1 MEGLWN
7 ISPKW
12 GLKFTGDGRR
22 HEAIPSEP
30 SNLLTTRVIL
40 LILTLKILKR
50 QGATIIVRRIEISG
64 LRRGRRQ
71 GFKGTR
77 VRILHW
83 SKLLRPLFINHFV
96 YILFLSPILHWRR
109 GNCYPFWW
117 SANQRPFNFE
127 GPLRLGRWK
136 EFVFLRLVFEWNL
149 TASWKSAWDRYRIW
163 SESEAGL

>member
-71 GFKGTR
+71 SFKGTR

-83 SKLLRPLFINHFV
+83 SKLLEAIVYKSSCVHFV
-96 YILFLSPILHWRR
+96 SLSYSSLKKRQLLPLLVVCKSKALQFWRTTEAR
-109 GNCYPFWW
+109 EVKGVCIPEISFWM
-117 SANQRPFNFE
+117 
-127 GPLRLGRWK
+127 
-136 EFVFLRLVFEWNL
+136 
-149 TASWKSAWDRYRIW
+149 
-163 SESEAGL
+163 ESDS

>member
-22 HEAIPSEP
+22 HEAIQSEP

-64 LRRGRRQ
+64 LWRGRRQ
-71 GFKGTR
+71 SFKGTR

-83 SKLLRPLFINHFV
+83 SKPLEAIV
-96 YILFLSPILHWRR
+96 YKSSCVH
-109 GNCYPFWW
+109 
-117 SANQRPFNFE
+117 
-127 GPLRLGRWK
+127 
-136 EFVFLRLVFEWNL
+136 FVFLSYSSLRKRQLLPLLVVC
-149 TASWKSAWDRYRIW
+149 KSKA
-163 SESEAGL
+163 LQF

>member
-71 GFKGTR
+71 SFKGTR

-83 SKLLRPLFINHFV
+83 SKPLEAIVYKSSCVHFV
-96 YILFLSPILHWRR
+96 SLSYSSLRKRQLLPLLVVCKSKALQFWRTTEAR
-109 GNCYPFWW
+109 EVKWVCIPEISFWM
-117 SANQRPFNFE
+117 
-127 GPLRLGRWK
+127 
-136 EFVFLRLVFEWNL
+136 
-149 TASWKSAWDRYRIW
+149 
-163 SESEAGL
+163 ESDS

>member
-22 HEAIPSEP
+22 HEAIPLEP

-71 GFKGTR
+71 SFKGTR

-83 SKLLRPLFINHFV
+83 SKLLEAIVYKSSCVHFV
-96 YILFLSPILHWRR
+96 SLSYSSLKKR
-109 GNCYPFWW
+109 
-117 SANQRPFNFE
+117 QLL
-127 GPLRLGRWK
+127 PL
-136 EFVFLRLVFEWNL
+136 LVVC
-149 TASWKSAWDRYRIW
+149 KSKA
-163 SESEAGL
+163 LQF